1 MKQHRWSPSVEQYTL
16 IAIAISIGAAG
27 LATRIPFIEFGSFRH
42 MAGILVLSDLVLYLA
57 IMLGFVKDLRS
68 G

>member
-1 MKQHRWSPSVEQYTL
+1 MKQRRWKPSVEQYTL
-16 IAIAISIGAAG
+16 VAISISLGAAA
-27 LATRIPFIEFGSFRH
+27 LATRIPFMEFGSFRH

-57 IMLGFVKDLRS
+57 IKLGFVKALRS